1 MAAHAHSSVVIS
13 QLIDVPTVL
22 LTGHNHGPEQNRR
35 RGGVWRCDSSAFSF
49 EFGSKIRPVASID

>member
-35 RGGVWRCDSSAFSF
+35 RGGGLEV
-49 EFGSKIRPVASID
+49 